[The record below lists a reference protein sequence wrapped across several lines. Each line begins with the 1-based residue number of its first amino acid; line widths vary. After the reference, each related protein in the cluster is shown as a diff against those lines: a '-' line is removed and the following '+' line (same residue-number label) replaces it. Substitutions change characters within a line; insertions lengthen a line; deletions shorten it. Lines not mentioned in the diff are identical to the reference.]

1 MRKRINGLFGRLSML
16 HNIPYIIKDFYVL
29 VQVTMNN
36 VLIIFKQHLK
46 SKLRTILPYPTICR
60 ITFDIIGNVIVHQTA
75 HHMRIYYIYNMC

>member
-16 HNIPYIIKDFYVL
+16 HNILYIIKDFYVL

-46 SKLRTILPYPTICR
+46 SKLRTILSYPTTR
-60 ITFDIIGNVIVHQTA
+60 WITFDIKEIAIIQ
-75 HHMRIYYIYNMC
+75 